1 MTSRLHKYIYVDQK
15 FYSLFQINS
24 VRLVFGHNSDIKASK
39 IKTQKTLD
47 RKLAAND
54 YWNKNKKNL
63 HINRETDKLTDVQNM
78 HKVDKILYR
87 QTNKKHITILGFSF
101 WFIETRKEREM
112 SKGKTKRN
120 EI

>member
-1 MTSRLHKYIYVDQK
+1 
-15 FYSLFQINS
+15 
-24 VRLVFGHNSDIKASK
+24 
-39 IKTQKTLD
+39 
-47 RKLAAND
+47 LAAND

-63 HINRETDKLTDVQNM
+63 HINRETDKLIDVQNM

-112 SKGKTKRN
+112 SKGKTKQN
-120 EI
+120 EIKIAAAIMRIDQLVANPTFESNWPTDRPTNRPLLTLL